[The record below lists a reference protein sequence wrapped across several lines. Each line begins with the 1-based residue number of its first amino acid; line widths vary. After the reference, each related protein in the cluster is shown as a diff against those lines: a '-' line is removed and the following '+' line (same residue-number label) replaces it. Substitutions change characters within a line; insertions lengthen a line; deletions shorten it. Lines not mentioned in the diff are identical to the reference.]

1 MLADKREA
9 PESAK
14 HSIRYKAKLYLE
26 KSEALFI
33 TLHLVVVGSVEEKGA
48 KKKQRKCPAGG
59 MSLPVRIPGDP
70 AGREPKTATVTER
83 AKMVRPAAR
92 DRRAR
97 L

>member
-1 MLADKREA
+1 MMVFATVNNRRQNAVLADKREA

-48 KKKQRKCPAGG
+48 KKSK
-59 MSLPVRIPGDP
+59 
-70 AGREPKTATVTER
+70 EN
-83 AKMVRPAAR
+83 VRPAACR
-92 DRRAR
+92 CRFESLEIRREGSR
-97 L
+97 RPPP